1 MPRHHCGLQK
11 NVPNAHLRCMGPDY
25 APKHD
30 SGSTRSPPPRGRS
43 ARWERPGAY
52 RQTKTPR
59 CLPGCL

>member
-11 NVPNAHLRCMGPDY
+11 NIPRAHLRCMEPEY
-25 APKHD
+25 ALARN
-30 SGSTRSPPPRGRS
+30 SGATCPLPPRGRS
-43 ARWERPGAY
+43 VRLGRPGAY